1 MKTNNTK
8 PIGLFLCI
16 CCFGYAKAQQSVNA
30 AGGNASGTSG
40 SASYSLGK
48 AVFTNGYAG
57 QIIVY

>member
-16 CCFGYAKAQQSVNA
+16 CCFGDAKAQESVNA
-30 AGGNASGTSG
+30 SGGNAFGKSD

-48 AVFTNGYAG
+48 VVYTNGSVG
-57 QIIVY
+57 RIIVY